1 MTCQVHSSAIA
12 PLLKAEYT
20 QADLAAIWQALA
32 ANQTLKFVTTQ
43 HHLFP
48 AAATADADNTGYR
61 YVWVRDNVY
70 VAYAHAVM
78 GQHPAAVETLAGLTA
93 YFKQFQFRFD
103 NIINQPELKEQV
115 MQRPHIRFDG
125 EHLSEIDE
133 DWEHAQ
139 NDALGYF
146 VWLYCRL
153 AMQDETRPSVGLSA
167 MRSPTDGLTDSPEDG
182 SANSTTDGQMLQR
195 FVAYF
200 AAIRYWEDADSG
212 HWEEGRK
219 VSASS
224 IGVVVAGLKALRSLL
239 AADTV
244 NLDVRSAL
252 ESSTDLISQLIEK
265 GETALNEIFPWE
277 CRTPETERRYDA
289 ALLYLIYPLNVFSQS
304 QAEVILSDI
313 KTSLTSEY
321 GVQRYP
327 YDTFWCRDFQD
338 LDKSIQTAKYT
349 RRERWLAE
357 HNRTVQRGE
366 EAQWCIFDPI
376 MSAIYGE
383 WFQSSG
389 DSDYLA
395 LQTLHL
401 NRALGQITGEG
412 HTVLAGQDSH
422 EPVQIP
428 AERCPELYYIQQDEH
443 VPNVS
448 TPLLWT
454 QANLCIALKLM
465 ERSLA

>member
-1 MTCQVHSSAIA
+1 MTCHIDSSAIA

-32 ANQTLKFVTTQ
+32 ANQTLEFATTR

-48 AAATADADNTGYR
+48 AAAAADADNTGYR

-78 GQHPAAVETLAGLTA
+78 GQHTAAVKTLAGLMA

-125 EHLSEIDE
+125 KHLSEIDE

-153 AMQDETRPSVGLSA
+153 AMQTGTELPK
-167 MRSPTDGLTDSPEDG
+167 DGPEDSPEDG
-182 SANSTTDGQMLQR
+182 PEDGQMLRR

-239 AADTV
+239 TADTV
-244 NLDVRSAL
+244 NLDMRSAL
-252 ESSTDLISQLIEK
+252 EPSTDLISQLIEQ
-265 GETALNEIFPWE
+265 GETALSEIFPWE
-277 CRTPETERRYDA
+277 CRTPENERRYDA

-304 QAEVILSDI
+304 QAEVILSDV
-313 KTSLTSEY
+313 KTSLTGEY

-349 RRERWLAE
+349 GRERWLAE
-357 HNRTVQRGE
+357 RNRTVQRGE
-366 EAQWCIFDPI
+366 EAQWCIFDSI

-412 HTVLAGQDSH
+412 HTVSAGQGSN
-422 EPVQIP
+422 ESVEIP
-428 AERCPELYYIQQDEH
+428 ANRCPELYYIQHNEY

-454 QANLCIALKLM
+454 QANLCIALKMM
-465 ERSLA
+465 ERSLAAV